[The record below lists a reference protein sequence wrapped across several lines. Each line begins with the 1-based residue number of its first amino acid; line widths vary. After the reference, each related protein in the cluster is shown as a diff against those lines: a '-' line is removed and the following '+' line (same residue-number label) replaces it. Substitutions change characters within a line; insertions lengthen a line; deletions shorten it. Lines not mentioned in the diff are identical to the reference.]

1 MFILKL
7 KYSKPVE
14 EVDKILESHLGYLE
28 KYCST
33 NKFICCGRLNP
44 RTGGI
49 IICNAKDKD
58 EIESIIKEDPFYINE
73 IGEHEIIEIIP
84 VKYAE
89 GFEKYIE
96 N

>member
-14 EVDKILESHLGYLE
+14 EVDKILESHLEYLE
-28 KYCST
+28 KYYST

-44 RTGGI
+44 RTGGV

-58 EIESIIKEDPFYINE
+58 EIEAIIKEDPFYINE
-73 IGEHEIIEIIP
+73 IGEYEITEFLP

-89 GFEKYIE
+89 
-96 N
+96 